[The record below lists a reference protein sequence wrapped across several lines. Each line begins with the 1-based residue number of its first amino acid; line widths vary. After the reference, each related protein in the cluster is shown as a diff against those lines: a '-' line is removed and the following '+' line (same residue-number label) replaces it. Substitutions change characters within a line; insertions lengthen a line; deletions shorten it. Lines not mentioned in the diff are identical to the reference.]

1 MTLSFKEIRSRFNPK
16 IVQIAPMGWVESHEH
31 LIGKLLVDPSTGKM
45 YFRTNV
51 NVSNE
56 QVMLYRNNFLAKFR
70 HTQQLRWYNY
80 YFNTFGYVVE
90 LHGFIKDM

>member
-16 IVQIAPMGWVESHEH
+16 IVQITHMGWVESQGHI
-31 LIGKLLVDPSTGKM
+31 IGRLLVDSSTGKM
-45 YFRTNV
+45 YFITHV

-56 QVMLYRNNFLAKFR
+56 RVRLYRRDFLAKFR
-70 HTQQLRWYNY
+70 YTQQLHWYNR
-80 YFNTFGYVVE
+80 YFNSFGYVVE